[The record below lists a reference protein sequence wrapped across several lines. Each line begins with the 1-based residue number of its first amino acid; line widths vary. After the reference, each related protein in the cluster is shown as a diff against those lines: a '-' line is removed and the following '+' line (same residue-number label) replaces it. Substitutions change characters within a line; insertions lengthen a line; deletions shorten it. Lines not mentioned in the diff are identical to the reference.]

1 MIDSE
6 TRQRI
11 EDFLLD
17 CAWTID
23 EDDLEAW
30 PGYFARDGRY
40 RITTRDNEERGLP
53 VGIML
58 CEGRGMLEDRVLA
71 LRTANIFEP
80 HRYRH
85 ILGRPRLRESKDGLV
100 RSDSSFIVMRT
111 MQDGRMDLFA
121 AGNYRDLLR
130 IEDGQVVFQERAA
143 VLESR
148 RVDVLIVIP
157 I

>member
-1 MIDSE
+1 MIDAG
-6 TRQRI
+6 TRRLV

-17 CAWTID
+17 CAWAID

-30 PGYFARDGRY
+30 PGFFAEDGRY
-40 RITTRDNEERGLP
+40 RITTRDNEARGLP

-58 CEGRGMLEDRVLA
+58 CEGRGMMEDRVLA
-71 LRTANIFEP
+71 LRTANIYEP

-85 ILGRPRLRESKDGLV
+85 ILGRPRLREAEGGLV
-100 RSDSSFIVMRT
+100 RSDSSFIVVRT

-130 IEDGQVVFQERAA
+130 VEGGRAAFRERAA

>member
-1 MIDSE
+1 MIDADA
-6 TRQRI
+6 RRRI
-11 EDFLLD
+11 GDFLLD
-17 CAWTID
+17 CAWAID

-30 PGYFARDGRY
+30 PGFFAEDGRY
-40 RITTRDNEERGLP
+40 RITTRDNEARGLP

-58 CEGRGMLEDRVLA
+58 CEGRGMMQDRVLA
-71 LRTANIFEP
+71 LRTANIYEP

-85 ILGRPRLRESKDGLV
+85 ILGPPRLREAEDGIV

-121 AGNYRDLLR
+121 AGSYRDLLR
-130 IEDGQVVFQERAA
+130 VEEDRVLFQERAA

>member
-1 MIDSE
+1 MIDWE
-6 TRQRI
+6 THRRI

-17 CAWTID
+17 CAWAID

-30 PGYFARDGRY
+30 PGFFAEDGRY
-40 RITTRDNEERGLP
+40 RITTRDNEVRGLP

-58 CEGRGMLEDRVLA
+58 CEERGMMEDRVLA

-85 ILGRPRLRESKDGLV
+85 ILGRPRLREAEGGLV

-121 AGNYRDLLR
+121 AG
-130 IEDGQVVFQERAA
+130 
-143 VLESR
+143 
-148 RVDVLIVIP
+148 
-157 I
+157 

>member
-1 MIDSE
+1 MIDPE

-17 CAWTID
+17 YALAID
-23 EDDLEAW
+23 EDRLESW
-30 PGYFARDGRY
+30 PDFFTPEGRY
-40 RITTRDNEERGLP
+40 RITTRDNEARGLP

-58 CEGRGMLEDRVLA
+58 CEGQGMMRDRVLA
-71 LRTANIFEP
+71 LRTANIYEP

-85 ILGRPRLRESKDGLV
+85 LPGAPRLSASGEGLV
-100 RSDSSFIVMRT
+100 EAESSFIVMRT

-121 AGNYRDLLR
+121 AGSYRDR
-130 IEDGQVVFQERAA
+130 IRLTENGPLFEERAA

-148 RVDVLIVIP
+148 RVDILIVIP

>member
-1 MIDSE
+1 MIDGQA
-6 TRQRI
+6 RQRI

-17 CAWTID
+17 CAWAID
-23 EDDLEAW
+23 EDELEAW
-30 PGYFARDGRY
+30 PGFFADDGRY

-58 CEGRGMLEDRVLA
+58 CEGRGMMEDRVLA

-85 ILGRPRLRESKDGLV
+85 ILGRPRLREAEGGLV

-130 IEDGQVVFQERAA
+130 VENSKVLFQERAA

-157 I
+157 V

>member
-1 MIDSE
+1 MIYAQ
-6 TRQRI
+6 TRRRV

-17 CAWTID
+17 CAWAID

-30 PGYFARDGRY
+30 PGFFAGDGRY
-40 RITTRDNEERGLP
+40 RITTRDNEERNLP

-58 CEGRGMLEDRVLA
+58 CEGRGMMEDRVLA

-85 ILGRPRLRESKDGLV
+85 ILGQPRLREAGEGLI

-111 MQDGRMDLFA
+111 MQDGHMDLFA
-121 AGNYRDLLR
+121 AGNYRDLLCV
-130 IEDGQVVFQERAA
+130 EDGRVMFQERAA

>member
-1 MIDSE
+1 MIDWE
-6 TRQRI
+6 THRRI
-11 EDFLLD
+11 DDFLLD
-17 CAWTID
+17 CAWAID
-23 EDDLEAW
+23 EDELEAW
-30 PGYFARDGRY
+30 PGFFAGDGRY
-40 RITTRDNEERGLP
+40 RITTRDNEMRGLP

-58 CEGRGMLEDRVLA
+58 CEGRGMMEDRVLA

-85 ILGRPRLRESKDGLV
+85 ILGRPRLREAEGGLV

-121 AGNYRDLLR
+121 AGNYRDLLCV
-130 IEDGQVVFQERAA
+130 EDEQVLFQERAA

>member
-1 MIDSE
+1 MIDAE
-6 TRQRI
+6 ARRRI

-17 CAWTID
+17 YAWTID
-23 EDDLEAW
+23 GDDLEAW
-30 PGYFARDGRY
+30 PGFFAEDGRY
-40 RITTRDNEERGLP
+40 RITTRDNEARGLP

-58 CEGRGMLEDRVLA
+58 CEGRGMMQDRIRA
-71 LRTANIFEP
+71 LRTANIYEP

-85 ILGRPRLRESKDGLV
+85 ILGQPRISGAEGGLV
-100 RSDSSFIVMRT
+100 RADSSFIVMRT

-121 AGNYRDLLR
+121 AGNYSDLIRYDAEEVL
-130 IEDGQVVFQERAA
+130 IQERAA

>member
-1 MIDSE
+1 MIDAE
-6 TRQRI
+6 TRRRI

-17 CAWTID
+17 CAWAID
-23 EDDLEAW
+23 EDELETW
-30 PGYFARDGRY
+30 PGFFAENGRY

-58 CEGRGMLEDRVLA
+58 CEGRGMMEDRVLA

-85 ILGRPRLRESKDGLV
+85 ILGRPRLCEAEGGLV
-100 RSDSSFIVMRT
+100 CSDSSFIVMRT

-130 IEDGQVVFQERAA
+130 VEDGRVMFQERAA

>member
-1 MIDSE
+1 MIDGQA
-6 TRQRI
+6 RQRI

-17 CAWTID
+17 CAWAID
-23 EDDLEAW
+23 EDELEAW
-30 PGYFARDGRY
+30 PGFFAEDGRY

-58 CEGRGMLEDRVLA
+58 CEGRGMMEDRVLA

-85 ILGRPRLRESKDGLV
+85 ILGRPRLREAEDGLV

-130 IEDGQVVFQERAA
+130 VENSKVLFQERAA

-157 I
+157 V

>member
-1 MIDSE
+1 MIDAE
-6 TRQRI
+6 THRRI

-17 CAWTID
+17 CAWAID
-23 EDDLEAW
+23 EDELEAW
-30 PGYFARDGRY
+30 PDFFTEDGRY
-40 RITTRDNEERGLP
+40 RITTRENEERGLP

-58 CEGRGMLEDRVLA
+58 CEGRGMMEDRVLA

-85 ILGRPRLRESKDGLV
+85 ILGRPRLREANGGLV

-121 AGNYRDLLR
+121 AGSYRDLLR
-130 IEDGQVVFQERAA
+130 VEDRRVIFQERAA

>member
-1 MIDSE
+1 MIDWE
-6 TRQRI
+6 TRRRI

-17 CAWTID
+17 CAWAID
-23 EDDLEAW
+23 ENDLEAW
-30 PGYFARDGRY
+30 PDFFAADGRY

-58 CEGRGMLEDRVLA
+58 CEGRGMMEDRVLA

-85 ILGRPRLRESKDGLV
+85 ILGRPRLREAEGRLV

-130 IEDGQVVFQERAA
+130 VEDGRVMFQERAA

>member
-1 MIDSE
+1 MIDAGA
-6 TRQRI
+6 RRLV

-17 CAWTID
+17 CAWAID

-30 PGYFARDGRY
+30 PGFFAEDGRY
-40 RITTRDNEERGLP
+40 RITTRDNEARGLP

-58 CEGRGMLEDRVLA
+58 CEGRGMMEDRVLA
-71 LRTANIFEP
+71 LRTANIYEP

-85 ILGRPRLRESKDGLV
+85 ILGRPRLREAEGGLV
-100 RSDSSFIVMRT
+100 RSDSSFILVRT

-130 IEDGQVVFQERAA
+130 VEGGRAAFQERAA

>member
-1 MIDSE
+1 MIDAG
-6 TRQRI
+6 TRRLV

-17 CAWTID
+17 CAWAID

-30 PGYFARDGRY
+30 PGFFAEDGRY
-40 RITTRDNEERGLP
+40 RITTRDNEARGLP

-58 CEGRGMLEDRVLA
+58 CEGRGMMEDRVLA
-71 LRTANIFEP
+71 LRTANIYEP

-85 ILGRPRLRESKDGLV
+85 ILGRPRLRGAEGGLV
-100 RSDSSFIVMRT
+100 RSDSSFIVVRT

-130 IEDGQVVFQERAA
+130 VEGGRAAFQERTA